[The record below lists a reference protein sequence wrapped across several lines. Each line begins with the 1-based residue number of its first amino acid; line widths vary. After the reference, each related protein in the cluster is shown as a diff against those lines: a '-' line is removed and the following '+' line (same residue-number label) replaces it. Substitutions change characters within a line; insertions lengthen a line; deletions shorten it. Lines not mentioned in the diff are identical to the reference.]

1 MLAVRNDGIWIAM
14 SKRTIFETCYMKNI
28 SFLKTQCQARI
39 LFCKVF
45 FAVHSSNANV
55 PSCYSGG
62 CCSSSGDRSSRGS
75 SSIAATAT
83 STDTAATSL
92 VRLAGVHVACAA
104 RSINNDKIAFPHMD
118 RAANVVFDSDFAW
131 IWPGFFSETATE
143 RLWQQH
149 WHAVEEAAGCGTWD
163 LACCS
168 WLWPRTLGL
177 LASLDVQFVLF
188 AGHHDKQLRTCPFP
202 HPHPRRVSASQKCS
216 PCHVFIKVEL
226 KRRQRQIGLGMAVC
240 TLYISIY
247 KPR

>member
-1 MLAVRNDGIWIAM
+1 MLAVRNDGIWLAM

-39 LFCKVF
+39 LFSKAF

-83 STDTAATSL
+83 STNTAATSL

-143 RLWQQH
+143 RLWQRLV
-149 WHAVEEAAGCGTWD
+149 AST
-163 LACCS
+163 LACRRRSC
-168 WLWPRTLGL
+168 WLRDLGPCVLL
-177 LASLDVQFVLF
+177 LAV
-188 AGHHDKQLRTCPFP
+188 
-202 HPHPRRVSASQKCS
+202 ASHS
-216 PCHVFIKVEL
+216 
-226 KRRQRQIGLGMAVC
+226 RSSGLA
-240 TLYISIY
+240 
-247 KPR
+247 